1 MLAALVAGCAGPATV
16 PPLRTESVSRPTDGV
31 ESIQNWR
38 AEGRVAI
45 QRANEGWN
53 AKLRWQKNA
62 ETYQLRLIAPFGRGT
77 YQIAG
82 DSKQVV
88 MITPNGDHFESTDAR
103 SLMEEQLG
111 WSIPLDGAQYWLRGL
126 AAPDSE
132 PTSVMVDDAGLLTDM
147 QQSGWRISV
156 LKRLHVDGFDLPAK
170 LYFHYQDLKVRIA
183 ISAWS
188 LDTL

>member
-1 MLAALVAGCAGPATV
+1 MLAASLAGCVGQSAMPPA
-16 PPLRTESVSRPTDGV
+16 RSDPTLQLPGGI
-31 ESIQNWR
+31 ESIENWR

-45 QRANEGWN
+45 QRANEGWS

-62 ETYQLRLIAPFGRGT
+62 DAYQLRLIAPFGRGT

-82 DSKQVV
+82 DRNSVV

-103 SLMEEQLG
+103 SLMDEQLG

-132 PTSVMVDDAGLLTDM
+132 PSSVIRDEAGLLTDM
-147 QQSGWRISV
+147 EQAGWRISV
-156 LKRLHVDGFDLPAK
+156 LRRLHVDGFDLPAK
-170 LYFHYQDLKVRIA
+170 LYIQYQDLKVRIA
-183 ISAWS
+183 ISAWN
-188 LDTL
+188 LNAL

>member
-1 MLAALVAGCAGPATV
+1 VLAALVAGCAGQATMSPPRDLGSQPA
-16 PPLRTESVSRPTDGV
+16 GGI

-45 QRANEGWN
+45 QRANEGWS

-62 ETYQLRLIAPFGRGT
+62 DTYQLRLIAPLGRGT

-82 DSKQVV
+82 DSNRVV

-103 SLMEEQLG
+103 SLMDEQLG

-132 PTSVMVDDAGLLTDM
+132 PSSVMRDDAGLLTNM

-188 LDTL
+188 LNAL